1 MKTVIFTIGFAK
13 KNAREFFTKI
23 KVAGVRTVI
32 DVRLNNVS
40 QLAGFT
46 KKQDIEYFLQEITN
60 IEYVHRPELAPTKD
74 ILDAYK
80 KKDIDWSEYETR
92 FRQLLIERR
101 VEDVVT
107 PQLVERA
114 CFLCSEPKP
123 DNCHR
128 RLVAEYLREC
138 WENVEIIHL

>member
-13 KNAREFFTKI
+13 KNARDFFKKI
-23 KVAGVRTVI
+23 KEAGVRTVI

-46 KKQDIEYFLQEITN
+46 KKLDLEYFLKEITN

-80 KKDIDWSEYETR
+80 KKNIDWTVYETR
-92 FRQLLIERR
+92 FRQLLFERR

-114 CFLCSEPKP
+114 CFLCGEQKP
-123 DNCHR
+123 DN
-128 RLVAEYLREC
+128 
-138 WENVEIIHL
+138 

>member
-13 KNAREFFTKI
+13 KNARDFFKKI
-23 KVAGVRTVI
+23 KEAGVRTVI

-46 KKQDIEYFLQEITN
+46 KKLDLEYFLKEITN

-80 KKDIDWSEYETR
+80 KKNIDWTVYETR
-92 FRQLLIERR
+92 FRQLLFERR

-114 CFLCSEPKP
+114 CFLCSEQKP

-128 RLVAEYLREC
+128 RLVAEYLHEC
-138 WENVEIIHL
+138 WGNVEIIHL